1 MVSVGDNVEVTEYN
15 DYVARVNLILGIG
28 SGKKGYGVA
37 MATTGQAVAGTTDIT
52 AAQWAGLRTDINLI
66 YSHQTNT
73 TTSIGEI
80 ITGNIIGADESNVG
94 TGDTVLRDNATD
106 TFTIVNPDVNKGVN
120 DFGPTIPAIEVDP
133 ETVHPPHLSV
143 ESKITPATPGA
154 SYTSSWNGTLTAEV
168 LVTFA
173 GAYTCKANDGS
184 SVTATN
190 DDHRRHFFN
199 TGGEIRFS
207 SAMVNG
213 TGTKSA
219 DWITM
224 LTNAGTI
231 TIDNSSTTTTGTA
244 TVSSTFGNEDLTT
257 TYQQVARKYGSDV
270 LYAENNWLVEAKLDG
285 SGNII
290 FKFSWIDADTGD
302 PGTDEL
308 VDGDVNLTMSQ
319 VRCTGPITILDPV
332 YTFQQNIQ

>member
-1 MVSVGDNVEVTEYN
+1 MVSVGDNVAVTEYN

-37 MATTGQAVAGTTDIT
+37 MANTGQAVAGTTEIT

-66 YSHQTNT
+66 HSHQLNT

-80 ITGNIIGADESNVG
+80 NSGNIIGADESNVG
-94 TGDTVLRDNATD
+94 TGSTVLRDNPTD
-106 TFTIVNPDVNKGVN
+106 TFTIVNPDANKGVN
-120 DFGPTIPAIEVDP
+120 DFGPTLPAIEADP
-133 ETVHPPHLSV
+133 ETVHAGHLSV
-143 ESKITPATPGA
+143 ESKITPATSGA
-154 SYTSSWNGTLTAEV
+154 TYVASWSGTLTAEV
-168 LVTFA
+168 KITFA
-173 GAYTCKANDGS
+173 GGYTCKDNAGA

-207 SAMVNG
+207 SAMANG

-219 DWITM
+219 DWTAM
-224 LTNAGTI
+224 LTNTGTV
-231 TIDNSSTTTTGTA
+231 TLKNSATTTTGTA
-244 TVSSTFGNEDLTT
+244 TVGSGFGNEDLTT
-257 TYQQVARKYGSDV
+257 SYQTIAQKFGSDV
-270 LYAENNWLVEAKLDG
+270 LYAENNFKVEAKLDG

-290 FKFSWIDADTGD
+290 FKFNWIDADTGD
-302 PGTDEL
+302 PGTDEA

-319 VRCTGPITILDPV
+319 VRATGPITILDPT